1 MFGFDRLVDCCL
13 DHPEMTVAT
22 TAVES
27 LVFSQMVIDHTGD
40 LVQRQADPM
49 LGGGPQ
55 PEWRAQIETGVDVAA
70 PRDHLSDLRLPLG
83 DGRIAVVVRHHAAR
97 LPKTPAN
104 NPLGSAAPSVVAA

>member
-1 MFGFDRLVDCCL
+1 MIGFDRLVDCCL

-40 LVQRQADPM
+40 LVPRQADPM

-55 PEWRAQIETGVDVAA
+55 PEWRAPIEQRVDAAA
-70 PRDHLSDLRLPLG
+70 PRHGIRDSLLPLG
-83 DGRIAVVVRHHAAR
+83 AVRIPVVLTPTATPLPSNAA
-97 LPKTPAN
+97 N
-104 NPLGSAAPSVVAA
+104 